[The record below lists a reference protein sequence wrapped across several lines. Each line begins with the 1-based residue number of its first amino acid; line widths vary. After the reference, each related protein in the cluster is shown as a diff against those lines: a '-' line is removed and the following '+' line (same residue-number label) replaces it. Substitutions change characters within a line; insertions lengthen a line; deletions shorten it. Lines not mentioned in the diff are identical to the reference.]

1 MNVKFDHKTLHQFHS
16 HCFSGFSSQDF
27 PRFSIPPGR
36 KNSLDVFHLL
46 QLVEAHLPRGFFAV
60 FRSQWVGKMGEING
74 RSMGD
79 QWEMAK

>member
-46 QLVEAHLPRGFFAV
+46 QLVEAHLPRGSGCLQV
-60 FRSQWVGKMGEING
+60 PWVGEMGEING